1 MAVEQ
6 IAKSDEQQIDATN
19 LNNGIDVKNL
29 TDKEIADLANE
40 IVSNPNNVEQVK
52 VFPDL
57 WNSLNDQQ
65 KSDFVA
71 KLEWEIKDAV
81 DELKALWIE
90 NEYSPEVTKED
101 EKKIADLNFVRENK
115 EKIPQSWSKLEMK
128 AKEVAVEIKND
139 IEKEWL
145 DRNLSQ

>member
-1 MAVEQ
+1 
-6 IAKSDEQQIDATN
+6 
-19 LNNGIDVKNL
+19 
-29 TDKEIADLANE
+29 
-40 IVSNPNNVEQVK
+40 
-52 VFPDL
+52 L

-65 KSDFVA
+65 KSDFVS

>member
-6 IAKSDEQQIDATN
+6 LARSDEQQLDAKN
-19 LNNGIDVKNL
+19 LNGNMDVKNL
-29 TDKEIADLANE
+29 TEEQAKNLANE
-40 IVSNPNNVEQVK
+40 IVSDPNNVDQVK

-57 WNSLNDQQ
+57 WNSLSEQQ
-65 KSDFVA
+65 KSDFVS

-101 EKKIADLNFVRENK
+101 EQKIADLNFVRENK

-128 AKEVAVEIKND
+128 AKEVAHEMEEDIKTYL
-139 IEKEWL
+139 KGK
-145 DRNLSQ
+145 

>member
-6 IAKSDEQQIDATN
+6 IAKSDEQQLDATN

-29 TDKEIADLANE
+29 TNKEIADLANE
-40 IVSNPNNVEQVK
+40 IVSNPSNVEQVK

-90 NEYSPEVTKED
+90 NEYSPEVTRED

-128 AKEVAVEIKND
+128 AKEVAHEMEEDIK
-139 IEKEWL
+139 KEWL
-145 DRNLSQ
+145 DRNLNQ